1 VSLTQFLNDTVSE
14 PALPL
19 LGVATL
25 VVLPLAWWV
34 GRCAVRAGRAIGR
47 SVAKIDVA
55 DLLTYLAAGLAT
67 AVAAQG
73 MWRFFGDVL
82 QLPPALRLVM
92 FGFIE
97 LAVVTSAVRARRSV
111 RERGEGGVDAVAVW
125 VLTSLSAVLSAT
137 DARSLAETVFRL
149 AAPLVAAWLWERG
162 MAVERRRRGDG
173 RRIHW
178 RVTPERIAVRC
189 RLADPVDRA
198 VPEIDAQRQ
207 LARVAVAA
215 KRARDLRAAG
225 AKPRRV
231 QRALAALDQ
240 AMERA
245 VTHADLATE
254 ARRQDQL
261 LAQLAVLY
269 NTASLLDVDAD
280 VRWVTRA
287 AQAGDAQRVELSTEV
302 STEVSAEVSAEVSTE
317 VSTDA
322 SAGVS
327 IPVSAGASR
336 RRSATS
342 RTGFEVADAHG
353 LSIEQL
359 AGLPAEQLRGGEQL
373 SGEQL
378 STRLAGRRRLSS
390 EQRRDECAQAAAH
403 PDAQPVE
410 HPGEQGG
417 LDSDSGR
424 APIPHAEAWRWFL
437 NERRAG
443 RDPLA
448 TEWTRV
454 WGFKPST
461 ARRYRK
467 TSVDA
472 LRDWGTERGG
482 LPTTGHTAV
491 VPAAG

>member
-14 PALPL
+14 PTLPL

-25 VVLPLAWWV
+25 VVLPLAWWA

-47 SVAKIDVA
+47 SVAKIDLA

-82 QLPPALRLVM
+82 QLPPALRLLM

-97 LAVVTSAVRARRSV
+97 LAVVTSAVRARRAV

-215 KRARDLRAAG
+215 KRARDLRGAG

-245 VTHADLATE
+245 VTHSDLATE

-280 VRWVTRA
+280 VRWATGA
-287 AQAGDAQRVELSTEV
+287 AHAGDAQRVELSTEV
-302 STEVSAEVSAEVSTE
+302 STEVSTD

-336 RRSATS
+336 HRSVPS
-342 RTGFEVADAHG
+342 RPGFEVADAHG

-359 AGLPAEQLRGGEQL
+359 AGLPAEQLRGGEQV
-373 SGEQL
+373 SGEQVSSEQV
-378 STRLAGRRRLSS
+378 STRLVGRRRLSS
-390 EQRRDECAQAAAH
+390 EQRRDERAQAAAH
-403 PDAQPVE
+403 PDAQPDE

-472 LRDWGTERGG
+472 LREWGPECGG
-482 LPTTGHTAV
+482 LPTPGPGVV
-491 VPAAG
+491 VPATG